1 MDLDL
6 DGVDEIRLVSPGQIL
21 SIEPAEGG
29 GIGEWDVRAVR
40 HALGSVLR
48 RRPEAYH
55 QKLLEAEARHTADA
69 ASAEAPREA
78 GSSVGGPT
86 HGAAVAMAVATK
98 EAGLG
103 SVLTYDGWERRSGL
117 VHLHD
122 QGVAPTDVATGR
134 ARGLVRPD
142 GPCRIVE
149 LGDDQVRL
157 ERAATDSFRGLDA
170 SITTTIAVG
179 GDRLTPTLI
188 FSLELANRAAT
199 PLETRV
205 GVSWDLMLLGGGG
218 NPAAYHEI
226 AGTKRPHDSSGTASA
241 VSGLAAGN
249 DYIGLRL
256 DTTIEPAA
264 EAWWASIDTV
274 SNSEGGFE
282 RIHQGSGMLLSW
294 PVRIEPGSTFRASIG
309 QRVTTRHDAA
319 VDDGFRPG

>member
-1 MDLDL
+1 MSDDT
-6 DGVDEIRLVSPGQIL
+6 P
-21 SIEPAEGG
+21 
-29 GIGEWDVRAVR
+29 
-40 HALGSVLR
+40 

-55 QKLLEAEARHTADA
+55 QKLLEAEARHTAEA

-179 GDRLTPTLI
+179 GDRLTPTLM
-188 FSLELANRAAT
+188 FSLEVANRAAT

-226 AGTKRPHDSSGTASA
+226 DRNGCIRKVNHTECEWLGYSESELLGRPIWELVAENERALEKHL
-241 VSGLAAGN
+241 LA
-249 DYIGLRL
+249 
-256 DTTIEPAA
+256 
-264 EAWWASIDTV
+264 
-274 SNSEGGFE
+274 
-282 RIHQGSGMLLSW
+282 
-294 PVRIEPGSTFRASIG
+294 
-309 QRVTTRHDAA
+309 
-319 VDDGFRPG
+319 